1 MNQIER
7 QIESDKRAPRVFTCA
22 NGVHLRL
29 RAVPSLAIV
38 AIQKQ
43 LKEPPVPTFF
53 NEEKQRDEE
62 NPNDPNY
69 ITALNQYRSDS
80 ADATTT
86 AYLAN
91 GVTVIEP
98 LPEGI
103 PALDDEEWAEGYRLS
118 GLDIPDKGIGR
129 RVAWLKYVIVG
140 DEDLGDLIGQI
151 ALAGGLVTEEAVQDV
166 AATFRNNSTG
176 DTDISDKTDTEV

>member
-1 MNQIER
+1 MNQI
-7 QIESDKRAPRVFTCA
+7 QQSIENDKRAPHIFVCA
-22 NGVHLRL
+22 NGVQLKL

-53 NEEKQRDEE
+53 NDEKQRDEE

-69 ITALNQYRSDS
+69 IRELNEWRAAS

-91 GVTVIEP
+91 GVTVITP
-98 LPEGI
+98 LPDNVEPVDSQEWSEG
-103 PALDDEEWAEGYRLS
+103 LVLS
-118 GLDIPDKGIGR
+118 GLVIADSGIQR
-129 RVAWLKYVIVG
+129 RVAWLKYYIVG

-151 ALAGGLVTEEAVQDV
+151 AIAGGLVTEEAVQDV
-166 AATFRNNSTG
+166 AATFRNNGTG
-176 DTDISDKTDTEV
+176 NTDTTDKADTEV